1 RIRYNSKDPF
11 GEIVGVVEDIKY
23 DGLHSADSAHLYEPY
38 QQNAWPFLT
47 ITLRSQL
54 DQSALIAAVQREVR
68 SLDPNLPVSNVRTMG
83 EVMAESLARR
93 RLVLTLF
100 TIFASLALLLAAIGI
115 YGVLSSSVR
124 QRTRAL
130 GIRIALGATTRG
142 VLQLVIGDGVKLVM
156 LGIVIGMAGAIATG
170 RLLAG
175 LLFSVK

>member
-68 SLDPNLPVSNVRTMG
+68 SLDPNLPVSNVSTMG
-83 EVMAESLARR
+83 EV
-93 RLVLTLF
+93 
-100 TIFASLALLLAAIGI
+100 
-115 YGVLSSSVR
+115 
-124 QRTRAL
+124 RAVAPL
-130 GIRIALGATTRG
+130 NRG
-142 VLQLVIGDGVKLVM
+142 VPTTICSSALIPYTVAATSLSLQPSTSNPPVAGQRMGCDGE
-156 LGIVIGMAGAIATG
+156 
-170 RLLAG
+170 
-175 LLFSVK
+175 